1 MFTYS
6 IAKPIQHYVEKNWV
20 NSYDCVKR
28 EVFARGAHLALVPIS
43 TVTSALDTIVGS
55 LAGLGAIGTAG
66 LHKPTVELYR
76 RNIDSSRK
84 IAARPFVSFL
94 KFINPAAKFSGD
106 ENFVRRPS
114 YDSDYFDGDE
124 DYNKPKISGDGNGF
138 ITNGVRKYM
147 SKAAI
152 EFSFSQNV
160 FKRHVLSRLTYALMG
175 IASLVTRAVDGAIGL
190 VAAAFSI
197 ITAGKF
203 ESLNNLAYRGL
214 QAPGIIDDLF
224 SSAIKFINPWA
235 GMYR

>member
-1 MFTYS
+1 MFTYL
-6 IAKPIQHYVEKNWV
+6 IAKPILHYVEKNWD

-84 IAARPFVSFL
+84 IAARPFVNFL

-106 ENFVRRPS
+106 ENFVL
-114 YDSDYFDGDE
+114 SDYFDGDE

-138 ITNGVRKYM
+138 ITNGVSKYM

-214 QAPGIIDDLF
+214 QAPGIIGDLF
-224 SSAIKFINPWA
+224 SCAIKFINPWA